1 MFHDKIFR
9 KDEEKVE
16 KSCFNGNF
24 PSSGS
29 SGQFFYFSNMH
40 YFVALETLYRIGE
53 ARKKAHFNF
62 MDKLSEKD

>member
-9 KDEEKVE
+9 KDEAKVE
-16 KSCFNGNF
+16 KSCFNGSF

-29 SGQFFYFSNMH
+29 SGQFFLFFKHALY
-40 YFVALETLYRIGE
+40 VALEPLYRIGE